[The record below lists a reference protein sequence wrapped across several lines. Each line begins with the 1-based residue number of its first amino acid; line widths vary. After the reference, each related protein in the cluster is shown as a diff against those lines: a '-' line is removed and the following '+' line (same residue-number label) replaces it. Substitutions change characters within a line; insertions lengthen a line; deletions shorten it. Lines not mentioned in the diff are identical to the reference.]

1 MDLSKIGKCELC
13 VLEKQ
18 VRVAMVEAVTR
29 ARESGVCDD
38 ELIERYE
45 RCREQLKILRDWLC
59 DTEFNPFLPQR
70 NLQEIADSALVDR
83 EEKRKWIRKDFEE
96 TIREAMQL
104 IGAVWAEGATS
115 PP

>member
-29 ARESGVCDD
+29 ARERGTYDD
-38 ELIERYE
+38 ELMERYQ

-59 DTEFNPFLPQR
+59 DTEFNPFQPQR
-70 NLQEIADSALVDR
+70 SLQEIADSMIADC
-83 EEKRKWIRKDFEE
+83 EEKREWVKKDFEE
-96 TIREAMQL
+96 TIREAFRL
-104 IGAVWAEGATS
+104 VSYGSLGNFG
-115 PP
+115 